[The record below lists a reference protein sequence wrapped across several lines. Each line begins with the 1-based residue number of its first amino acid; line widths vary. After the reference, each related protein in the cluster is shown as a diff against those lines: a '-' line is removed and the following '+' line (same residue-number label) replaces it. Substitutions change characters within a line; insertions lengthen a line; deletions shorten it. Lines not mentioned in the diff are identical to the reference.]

1 MTRKFPAWITLLVLC
16 VAGGVF
22 ASGLVAQTQ
31 PAITTPVDDAA
42 RTALAGSRLSFLNR
56 AQDRGAVPGGQA
68 GRNDGRLYG
77 VRPDDQYRPGGHR
90 HELHRRHA
98 DGEH

>member
-1 MTRKFPAWITLLVLC
+1 MTRKVPPGSTFFLLC
-16 VAGGVF
+16 VVSGVF

-31 PAITTPVDDAA
+31 PAINTPVDDKA
-42 RTALAGSRLSFLNR
+42 RTALAGSRLSLLNR